1 MADKLSKIVY
11 PVTKVN
17 NKTGDVTLGKSDV
30 GLGNVD
36 NVKQYS
42 SSNPPPYPVT
52 KVNNKTGAVTL
63 GKSDVGL
70 GNVENVRQYS
80 AQNPPP
86 YPVRSV
92 NGQTGDV
99 TVQAAT
105 DEQVKN
111 AVDTWLD
118 NNVDPA
124 TGYVLDNSLTMSN
137 AAPPASAVGKIRD
150 LKMTN
155 LIDGAAWAIGS
166 INVADGQNIASGT
179 RIRTNNYIPLDGVLT
194 IKVTIGTGYKYV
206 VDWYDSNKSPVNTT
220 IYGAWQTANQEIT
233 IPNGVAYMRLLV
245 ANTSDG
251 AASLTYSAQLTCLG
265 LYAINKLSDRITDAV
280 NDVADLDTYIHNFAV
295 LDDVKFTQFIKQS
308 EFDGGKYYQ
317 YNSATNTVFTTDNSG
332 YKVLT
337 IEIPAGTYNFKN
349 INGTFSFVRNK
360 STFSVVQFTTLNGG
374 QTANSS
380 GTFTIDY
387 DAIFYITGGF
397 YQTINLLSAGPL
409 PATQVEGDY
418 SVGKIGT
425 RRIFKCGANEF
436 FTKFYDALAYAMQFE
451 NSILYVESGTYDLVA
466 ELGADYFANFTHSAD
481 GWGIYIGNGVEV
493 ICSEGAVFTC
503 NYTGDNAEVHTY
515 FSPLNAKRVADENND
530 FILRGMNISAK
541 NCRYVV
547 HDECAV
553 VTIPYRHIY
562 DSCIMHLDNSSSLS
576 TLNTRQ
582 TIGGGL
588 GYHGY
593 VEIKDSIFSCDGG
606 WTGVDVVSYHNS
618 SAPDAK
624 SKIVC
629 TGNYCEDAS
638 TFRFSAYGTQSTNIT
653 TVIASNNSLGAA
665 ISTRKETADA
675 GDNVLVRQWNNE
687 IRS

>member
-1 MADKLSKIVY
+1 MIIDQLPEISTVQETDEIPVERGTTTYKSTLQKLKDLIASLL
-11 PVTKVN
+11 T
-17 NKTGDVTLGKSDV
+17 KSDV
-30 GLGNVD
+30 GLGNVA
-36 NVKQYS
+36 NERQYS
-42 SSNPPPYPVT
+42 ANNPPPYPVT
-52 KVNNKTGAVTL
+52 
-63 GKSDVGL
+63 
-70 GNVENVRQYS
+70 
-80 AQNPPP
+80 
-86 YPVRSV
+86 SV
-92 NGQTGDV
+92 NGQTGAV
-99 TVQAAT
+99 NVQPAT
-105 DEQVKN
+105 DAQVKN

-118 NNVDPA
+118 TNVA
-124 TGYVLDNSLTMSN
+124 QESGYVIDASLTMDN
-137 AAPPASAVGKIRD
+137 AAAPASAVGRIRD
-150 LKMTN
+150 LELVN
-155 LIDGAAWAIGS
+155 LTAGAAWVIGS
-166 INVADGQNIASGT
+166 INKENGQNIDSGT
-179 RIRTNNYIPLDGVLT
+179 RIRTNNYISLDGVLT

-206 VDWYDSNKSPVNTT
+206 VDWYDSNKNPVNTT
-220 IYGAWQTANQEIT
+220 VYGAWQSAAQEIS
-233 IPNGVAYMRLLV
+233 IPNGVSYMRLLV
-245 ANTSDG
+245 ADASDG
-251 AASLTYSAQLTCLG
+251 AASLTYSAQLNCHG
-265 LYAINKLSDRITDAV
+265 VYAFNKLSDRITDAV
-280 NDVADLDTYIHNFAV
+280 NDVSALETYVKDYAV

-308 EFDGGKYYQ
+308 EFDSGKYYQ
-317 YNSATNTVFTTDNSG
+317 YNSNTNTVFTTNNSG

-349 INGTFSFVRNK
+349 INGTFSFVRNR

-397 YQTINLLSAGPL
+397 YQTINLLSTGPL
-409 PATQVEGDY
+409 PATQVEGEY

-515 FSPLNAKRVADENND
+515 FSPLNAKRAANENND
-530 FILRGMNISAK
+530 YTIRGMNISAK

-547 HDECAV
+547 HDECSA

-562 DSCIMHLDNSSSLS
+562 DSCIMHLDNSASLS
-576 TLNTRQ
+576 SITTRQ

-618 SAPDAK
+618 SSPDAK

-629 TGNYCEDAS
+629 TGNYCADAS

-653 TVIASNNSLGAA
+653 TIIASNNSLGAA